1 WLVFRRIAHPDS
13 KHPFLPRALLHHI
26 IHIQPLPHNRRIQP
40 PLKFPEPFVH
50 TCRLKVPTNVVRN
63 VHVGRLATAALGHFP
78 LVGVVLVRH
87 LLRMTGRYTVGNAGG
102 VDHWAGTPAST
113 GLRSRHPAMYWD
125 RLRWWLAVVLG
136 MSCHS
141 E

>member
-1 WLVFRRIAHPDS
+1 
-13 KHPFLPRALLHHI
+13 
-26 IHIQPLPHNRRIQP
+26 
-40 PLKFPEPFVH
+40 
-50 TCRLKVPTNVVRN
+50 
-63 VHVGRLATAALGHFP
+63 
-78 LVGVVLVRH
+78 
-87 LLRMTGRYTVGNAGG
+87 MGNAGG

-141 E
+141 EEVKVVERQYSAEKTLKVIFRLKGVLQRAVQIGR